1 MKGEGTMNRVLNIA
15 HRGFSGK
22 YPENTNIAFAK
33 ALTEGYC
40 DGIEVDVHMT
50 KDDKLVIIH
59 DSKLD
64 RTTTGTGYIKDH
76 TLDEL
81 LEFDAGV
88 KYDPKYKGEKIL
100 CIKSALELVKKY
112 NVKLYVEIKDSD
124 EDYEAIEEQVL
135 DRVKLVGAEDKV
147 ILSSYNVET
156 LKRIKTM
163 APNIQTALL
172 CKEMPFDIRSYQY
185 ADSISCDYTKM
196 DKAAI
201 ETVHSIG
208 KKVTVWVV
216 DDIADMKLMKEYGV
230 DAVITNHPDTFNDV
244 INGLC

>member
-1 MKGEGTMNRVLNIA
+1 MSRVLNIA

-50 KDDKLVIIH
+50 KDDKVVIIH
-59 DSKLD
+59 DNKLD
-64 RTTTGTGYIKDH
+64 RTTTGTGYIKDY

-88 KYDPKYKGEKIL
+88 KYDPKYKGERIL

-112 NVKLYVEIKDSD
+112 NVKLYIELKESD
-124 EDYEAIEEQVL
+124 EDYRAIEAQVL
-135 DRVKLVGAEDKV
+135 DRVKVVGAEDKV
-147 ILSSYNVET
+147 IISSYNVET
-156 LKRIKTM
+156 LKRIKEQ
-163 APNIQTALL
+163 APNMQTALL
-172 CKEMPFDIRSYQY
+172 CKDMTYDIRNYQY
-185 ADSISCDYTKM
+185 ADSISCNYTKITKE
-196 DKAAI
+196 DTELI
-201 ETVHSIG
+201 HSLG
-208 KKVTVWVV
+208 KKITVWVV
-216 DDIADMKLMKEYGV
+216 DEVSDMKMVKEYGV
-230 DAVITNHPDTFNDV
+230 NAVITNHPDSFNDV

>member
-1 MKGEGTMNRVLNIA
+1 MKRVLNIA
-15 HRGFSGK
+15 HRGFSGR

-50 KDDKLVIIH
+50 KDNKVVIIH

-100 CIKSALELVKKY
+100 CIKAALELVKKY
-112 NVKLYVEIKDSD
+112 NVKLYIEIKDSD

-135 DRVKLVGAEDKV
+135 DRVKLVGAEEKV

-156 LKRIKTM
+156 LKRIKAI
-163 APNIQTALL
+163 APQIKTALL
-172 CKEMPFDIRSYQY
+172 CKEMPWDIRSYQY
-185 ADSISCDYTKM
+185 ADAISCDYTKI
-196 DKAAI
+196 DKDAV

-208 KKVTVWVV
+208 KQVTVWVV
-216 DDIADMKLMKEYGV
+216 DEVSAMKAMKEFGV
-230 DAVITNHPDTFNDV
+230 DAVITNYPDTFNDV
-244 INGLC
+244 INDLC